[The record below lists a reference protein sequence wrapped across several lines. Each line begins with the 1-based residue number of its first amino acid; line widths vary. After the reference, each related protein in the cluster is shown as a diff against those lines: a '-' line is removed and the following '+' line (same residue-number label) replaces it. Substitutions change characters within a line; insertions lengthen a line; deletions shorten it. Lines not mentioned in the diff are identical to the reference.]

1 MATLNTEEINT
12 KENGAASNPSLAN
25 QPEQNDQT
33 TATMMV
39 TDN

>member
-12 KENGAASNPSLAN
+12 KENGAASNLCLAN